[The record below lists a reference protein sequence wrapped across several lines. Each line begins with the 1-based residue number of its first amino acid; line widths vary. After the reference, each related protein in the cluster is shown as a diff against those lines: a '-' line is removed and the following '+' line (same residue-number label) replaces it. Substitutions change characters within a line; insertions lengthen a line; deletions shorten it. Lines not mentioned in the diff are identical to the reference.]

1 MILPSFDSLSSQ
13 AVQHHQITRMSLHP
27 TAPLIA
33 PSLHPSSPLSLFYTQ
48 VEDIAPAEIRK
59 TFEHHHEWD
68 GGASVAAPT
77 DSQAPVPS
85 ENAPYNAITFD
96 PDKCIKCG
104 RCVAICQKIQGI
116 GAIGFVGR
124 GAEEHVSTV
133 QGLPLDRTKCIE
145 CGQVRR
151 EIKGGEKG
159 EAWGW
164 HA

>member
-1 MILPSFDSLSSQ
+1 M
-13 AVQHHQITRMSLHP
+13 
-27 TAPLIA
+27 
-33 PSLHPSSPLSLFYTQ
+33 
-48 VEDIAPAEIRK
+48 EDIAPAEVRK

-77 DSQAPVPS
+77 DSQTPAQS
-85 ENAPYNAITFD
+85 EGAPYTAITFD

-124 GAEEHVSTV
+124 GADEQVSTV

-151 EIKGGEKG
+151 SRRWEGRGVECSCFCY
-159 EAWGW
+159 A
-164 HA
+164 